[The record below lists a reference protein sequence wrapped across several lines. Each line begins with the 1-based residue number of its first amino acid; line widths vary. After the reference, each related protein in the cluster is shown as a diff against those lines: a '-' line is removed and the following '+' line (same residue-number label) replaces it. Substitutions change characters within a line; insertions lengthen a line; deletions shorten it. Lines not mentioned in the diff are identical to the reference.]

1 MIAIYMARQRAPQWA
16 FNLATKSLVLLCLLV
31 PMTRA
36 NTDQDPTAIEVTT
49 AAATAVIYSETFESL
64 SSSER
69 RDLSALQGKI
79 IAMALF
85 TQNCHWCH
93 AQHRVLKK
101 IVATCPALAPV
112 MIGIGERKQPLL
124 RALKRSQNKFPAFLI
139 NRNLSNALDD
149 LNVPK
154 LLIFNAHGHPVLQL
168 DGHVP
173 EAELTT
179 LLNRSAQL
187 EC

>member
-1 MIAIYMARQRAPQWA
+1 
-16 FNLATKSLVLLCLLV
+16 
-31 PMTRA
+31 
-36 NTDQDPTAIEVTT
+36 
-49 AAATAVIYSETFESL
+49 
-64 SSSER
+64 
-69 RDLSALQGKI
+69 
-79 IAMALF
+79 
-85 TQNCHWCH
+85 
-93 AQHRVLKK
+93 
-101 IVATCPALAPV
+101 
-112 MIGIGERKQPLL
+112 MIGIGKRKQPLL

-139 NRNLSNALDD
+139 NRNLSNALGD

-154 LLIFNAHGHPVLQL
+154 LLIFNAHGRPVLQI